1 MVVQY
6 LLVALVAFIAS
17 MDEQL
22 FGITMLGRPLFTS
35 LFVGLILGDVQQG
48 VIVGAALESM
58 FMGAIMVGAAV
69 PPEVYASGVLGCA
82 FAVITGTGT
91 ATAVALALPVSV
103 FLQVWRNFCYAV
115 PGAFACK
122 KIETALANRDLAK
135 ANLYHLTIVPL
146 FAIPRCA
153 TTSFTVG
160 VAPMLSAGASESIA
174 LLIFS
179 VIFFAIVLILSLRP
193 GEITVWIGK
202 VITPIF
208 LVFLA
213 ILVVTAL
220 INPSTSVSDVE
231 PAAGYQTGALSLG
244 FIEGYNTMDAIA
256 GLAFGIVVIDI
267 IRSMGVTDDSDV
279 AKDVLS
285 SGLLT
290 SIPMI
295 VIYVTTILMGTQS
308 RGLFETS
315 ENGGIALAQ
324 ISGHYLGRAGSLVL
338 AVTITCA
345 CLKTAIGLVT
355 SCSDAFSRMF
365 PKGLSYRAWAV
376 IFTVLSFLISNFGL
390 SKIISYSLPLLL
402 FLYPL
407 AITLILLALFG
418 NLFHHDRAV
427 YVSVTAFTCIA
438 ALFDLAKALPAN
450 LKTALHLD
458 GAVGLAEKIL
468 PFFDISLG
476 WVLPAFVGLVLGLV
490 IHFAKKQKVA

>member
-1 MVVQY
+1 MTTKKLTRRQRI
-6 LLVALVAFIAS
+6 LVATT
-17 MDEQL
+17 L
-22 FGITMLGRPLFTS
+22 FGMFFGAGNLIFPVHLGQMAGS
-35 LFVGLILGDVQQG
+35 N
-48 VIVGAALESM
+48 VIP
-58 FMGAIMVGAAV
+58 AIIG
-69 PPEVYASGVLGCA
+69 
-82 FAVITGTGT
+82 FII
-91 ATAVALALPVSV
+91 TAVGIPIFGVAAIGVTHSDG
-103 FLQVWRNFCYAV
+103 LQTLSGKVGKGYGIFFTC
-115 PGAFACK
+115 
-122 KIETALANRDLAK
+122 L
-135 ANLYHLTIVPL
+135 LYLTIGPL

-153 TTSFTVG
+153 TVSFTTG
-160 VAPMLSAGASESIA
+160 VSPMLPEAAQPLA
-174 LLIFS
+174 LLLFS
-179 VIFFAIVLILSLRP
+179 AVFFAFVLFFSLRP
-193 GEITVWIGK
+193 GKITVWIGK
-202 VITPIF
+202 IINP
-208 LVFLA
+208 VFLLFLA
-213 ILVVTAL
+213 VLVIAAL
-220 INPSTSVSDVE
+220 LKPGASISDVAPTE
-231 PAAGYQTGALSLG
+231 PYATKTSAFFSS
-244 FIEGYNTMDAIA
+244 FIEGYGTMDAIA

>member
-1 MVVQY
+1 MMKKLTFREIIVV
-6 LLVALVAFIAS
+6 AS
-17 MDEQL
+17 ML
-22 FGITMLGRPLFTS
+22 FGLFFGAGNLIFPVHLGQLAGRN
-35 LFVGLILGDVQQG
+35 
-48 VIVGAALESM
+48 VIP
-58 FMGAIMVGAAV
+58 AIIGFIV
-69 PPEVYASGVLGCA
+69 
-82 FAVITGTGT
+82 
-91 ATAVALALPVSV
+91 TAVGIPIFGVAAIGITHSDG
-103 FLQVWRNFCYAV
+103 LQTLSSKVGKGYGIFFTC
-115 PGAFACK
+115 
-122 KIETALANRDLAK
+122 L
-135 ANLYHLTIVPL
+135 LYLTIGPL

-153 TTSFTVG
+153 TVSFTTG
-160 VAPMLSAGASESIA
+160 VAPMLLDPSKEWLA

-179 VIFFAIVLILSLRP
+179 AIFFAFVLFFSLRP
-193 GEITVWIGK
+193 GKITVWIGK
-202 VITPIF
+202 IINPIF
-208 LVFLA
+208 LLFLA
-213 ILVVTAL
+213 VLVIAAL
-220 INPSTSVSDVE
+220 TNPGASIAAVE
-231 PAAGYQTGALSLG
+231 PVEAYATGTSSFFSS
-244 FIEGYNTMDAIA
+244 FIEGYGTMDAIA

-285 SGLLT
+285 SGLPT

>member
-1 MVVQY
+1 MNILYSLAPNLERLGGELVKCIGQTCKM
-6 LLVALVAFIAS
+6 LLISGTIAFFLG
-17 MDEQL
+17 L
-22 FGITMLGRPLFTS
+22 FF
-35 LFVGLILGDVQQG
+35 
-48 VIVGAALESM
+48 
-58 FMGAIMVGAAV
+58 
-69 PPEVYASGVLGCA
+69 GVLLIVTKRGGILQNV
-82 FAVITGTGT
+82 VIYN
-91 ATAVALALPVSV
+91 
-103 FLQVWRNFCYAV
+103 FL
-115 PGAFACK
+115 
-122 KIETALANRDLAK
+122 DK
-135 ANLYHLTIVPL
+135 A
-146 FAIPRCA
+146 
-153 TTSFTVG
+153 
-160 VAPMLSAGASESIA
+160 
-174 LLIFS
+174 
-179 VIFFAIVLILSLRP
+179 
-193 GEITVWIGK
+193 
-202 VITPIF
+202 
-208 LVFLA
+208 
-213 ILVVTAL
+213 
-220 INPSTSVSDVE
+220 
-231 PAAGYQTGALSLG
+231 
-244 FIEGYNTMDAIA
+244 
-256 GLAFGIVVIDI
+256 IDI

-476 WVLPAFVGLVLGLV
+476 WVLPAFVGLVLGLI

>member
-1 MVVQY
+1 MTTKKLTIRQK
-6 LLVALVAFIAS
+6 LLVAGT
-17 MDEQL
+17 L
-22 FGITMLGRPLFTS
+22 FGMFFGAGNLIFPVHLGQMAGRN
-35 LFVGLILGDVQQG
+35 
-48 VIVGAALESM
+48 
-58 FMGAIMVGAAV
+58 AIPAMIG
-69 PPEVYASGVLGCA
+69 
-82 FAVITGTGT
+82 FII
-91 ATAVALALPVSV
+91 TAVGIPVFGVAAIGITHSDGLQTLAGKVSKGYGI
-103 FLQVWRNFCYAV
+103 FFTCL
-115 PGAFACK
+115 
-122 KIETALANRDLAK
+122 
-135 ANLYHLTIVPL
+135 LYLTIGPL

-153 TTSFTVG
+153 TVSFTTG
-160 VAPMLSAGASESIA
+160 VAPMLGDSGAEWLY

-179 VIFFAIVLILSLRP
+179 AVFFAFVLFFSLRP
-193 GEITVWIGK
+193 GKITVWIGK
-202 VITPIF
+202 IINPIF
-208 LVFLA
+208 LIFFAVLMIAALLA
-213 ILVVTAL
+213 PGAAA
-220 INPSTSVSDVE
+220 SAVE
-231 PAAGYQTGALSLG
+231 PVAAYQNDAFFPSL
-244 FIEGYNTMDAIA
+244 IEGYGTMDAIA

-476 WVLPAFVGLVLGLV
+476 WVLPAFVGLVLGLI

>member
-1 MVVQY
+1 MKQKLSFKEYIYV
-6 LLVALVAFIAS
+6 AS
-17 MDEQL
+17 ML
-22 FGITMLGRPLFTS
+22 FGMFFGAGNLIFPVYMGQVAGRNMWAAVLGFLITGVGLPLLGVAALGISRSNGLFDLSHKVGRPYAFFFTC
-35 LFVGLILGDVQQG
+35 
-48 VIVGAALESM
+48 AL
-58 FMGAIMVGAAV
+58 
-69 PPEVYASGVLGCA
+69 Y
-82 FAVITGTGT
+82 
-91 ATAVALALPVSV
+91 
-103 FLQVWRNFCYAV
+103 
-115 PGAFACK
+115 
-122 KIETALANRDLAK
+122 
-135 ANLYHLTIVPL
+135 LTIGPF

-160 VAPMLSAGASESIA
+160 LEQILPHDDKSWLY
-174 LLIFS
+174 LLLFS
-179 VIFFAIVLILSLRP
+179 LLFFAVTLVLSLRP
-193 GEITVWIGK
+193 GKILTYVGK
-202 VITPIF
+202 VLTPCF

-213 ILVVTAL
+213 IMVFVTIL
-220 INPSTSVSDVE
+220 HPTTSIGAVE
-231 PAAGYQTGALSLG
+231 PQGAYAAQPFFTGFL
-244 FIEGYNTMDAIA
+244 EGYNTMDAIA

-308 RGLFETS
+308 RGLFEPS

-476 WVLPAFVGLVLGLV
+476 WVLPALVGLVLGLV

>member
-1 MVVQY
+1 MTTKKLTFRQKI
-6 LLVALVAFIAS
+6 LVAGT
-17 MDEQL
+17 L
-22 FGITMLGRPLFTS
+22 FGMFFGAGNLIFPVHLGQMAGRN
-35 LFVGLILGDVQQG
+35 
-48 VIVGAALESM
+48 
-58 FMGAIMVGAAV
+58 AV
-69 PPEVYASGVLGCA
+69 VAMIG
-82 FAVITGTGT
+82 FII
-91 ATAVALALPVSV
+91 TAVGIPIMGVAAIGNTHSDGLQQLSNKVGKGYGYV
-103 FLQVWRNFCYAV
+103 FSCL
-115 PGAFACK
+115 
-122 KIETALANRDLAK
+122 
-135 ANLYHLTIVPL
+135 LYLTIGPG

-193 GEITVWIGK
+193 GEITVW
-202 VITPIF
+202 
-208 LVFLA
+208 
-213 ILVVTAL
+213 
-220 INPSTSVSDVE
+220 
-231 PAAGYQTGALSLG
+231 AAGYQTGALSLG

-355 SCSDAFSRMF
+355 SGSDAFSRMF

-418 NLFHHDRAV
+418 NLSHHDRAV

-458 GAVGLAEKIL
+458 GAGGLAEKIL